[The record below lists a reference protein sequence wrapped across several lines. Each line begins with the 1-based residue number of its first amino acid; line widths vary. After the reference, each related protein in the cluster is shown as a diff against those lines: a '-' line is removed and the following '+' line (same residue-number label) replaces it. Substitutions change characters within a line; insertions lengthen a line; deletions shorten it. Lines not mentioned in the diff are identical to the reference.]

1 MEANEMNDE
10 PDHDECEHMHS
21 WSITARLAA
30 LAPEIC
36 AGAPPELASL
46 IAEARGLHPRMVRG
60 EHEGDDGKESQPPQP
75 R

>member
-1 MEANEMNDE
+1 METDEMDDE
-10 PDHDECEHMHS
+10 QDHDECEHMHS

-30 LAPEIC
+30 LQPEIC

-46 IAEARGLHPRMVRG
+46 IAEARGLHPLMVRSV
-60 EHEGDDGKESQPPQP
+60 HESDDGHEAQSPQP